1 MRTRRSSRQSCPT
14 SPQQRPSIIGSRSI
28 RAGRRMRSVRTSARG
43 RSVLRSPPSS
53 HVSARRCR
61 SSRPTR
67 SSRLLAGNAT
77 TRLLSR
83 SRHSSDRPSL
93 SMRRIDGQ
101 PDQCDKRDAEI
112 ADAEQYDSAHGRP
125 PGCTPFTAEN
135 VWRDQAFPA
144 IRCSSFFVT
153 VGTMWLCATFGV
165 AKEVGPGM
173 DTSSFEGHLIAA
185 MVVPS
190 LCRGRQ

>member
-1 MRTRRSSRQSCPT
+1 
-14 SPQQRPSIIGSRSI
+14 
-28 RAGRRMRSVRTSARG
+28 
-43 RSVLRSPPSS
+43 
-53 HVSARRCR
+53 
-61 SSRPTR
+61 
-67 SSRLLAGNAT
+67 
-77 TRLLSR
+77 
-83 SRHSSDRPSL
+83 
-93 SMRRIDGQ
+93 MRRIDGQ
-101 PDQCDKRDAEI
+101 PDQCDKRVAEI

-125 PGCTPFTAEN
+125 PGSTPLTAEN

-144 IRCSSFFVT
+144 TRCSSFFAT

-190 LCRGRQ
+190 LCRDRQ